1 MNYTLFLGCNIPS
14 RVPQYNDAAKAV
26 CEKLDINLTDDKEFM
41 CCGYPMRNIDEF
53 AFLLSAARNLAMA
66 EQKQKD
72 LMVLCKCCYGS
83 LKMAR
88 FLLKDNIDILERIN
102 NVLAKENLVYKDSIA
117 IKHFLSVL
125 HEDVGLSEL
134 KTHIKIKFQKLK
146 IAASVGCHALR
157 PAKITQ
163 FDTPALP
170 TVFDDLV
177 KITGAKPIDWSRKS
191 DCCGAPLLGINNK
204 ISKNIMEKKLSN
216 AKAAGAHFIS
226 VACPWSFLQ
235 FDVYQSCVAK
245 ENPDWEIL
253 GPVLFPQLLGLA
265 MGIDLKTLGI
275 DHNLINIESLES
287 YLSPPK
293 EQKEVELNKDE

>member
-1 MNYTLFLGCNIPS
+1 MNYTLFLGCNIPA

-26 CEKLDINLTDDKEFM
+26 CKKLDIKLTDEKKFM

-53 AFLLSAARNLAMA
+53 AFLLSAARNLALA
-66 EQKQKD
+66 EKRKKD

-88 FLLKDNIDILERIN
+88 FHLKENVDILERIN
-102 NVLAKENLVYKDSIA
+102 AVLAKENLVYKDNIA

-125 HEDVGLSEL
+125 HEDVGLPKL
-134 KTHIKIKFQKLK
+134 NNHIKTKFQKLK

-170 TVFDDLV
+170 TVFDDLI
-177 KITGAKPIDWSRKS
+177 KITGAKAIDWSRKS
-191 DCCGAPLLGINNK
+191 DCCGAPLLGINDE
-204 ISKNIMEKKLSN
+204 ISKNIMEQKITN
-216 AKAAGAHFIS
+216 AKTAGANFIS

-235 FDVYQSCVAK
+235 FDVFQSHVAK
-245 ENPDWEIL
+245 KNPDWEIL
-253 GPVLFPQLLGLA
+253 GSVLYPQLLGLA

-275 DHNLINIESLES
+275 DNNLINIESLES
-287 YLSPPK
+287 YLSPPDK
-293 EQKEVELNKDE
+293 